1 MSGILSRQ
9 ADRPICRSV
18 RGCRRGLGGL
28 VILMWGCTGPNP
40 AFSPAPTLGGSTGS
54 GGVGGQPV
62 REAGAE
68 TATGGS
74 GGGDANDGPG
84 GDIAFEVAAAEVMD
98 APVDVVSPLDS
109 ADLPADLAPDRA
121 PDLPSDLPVDGPV
134 SVGTGL
140 RGQYFDGSQLEMGDT
155 GALEMTRDNEAIDF
169 DWGTGSPGGNVDFDW
184 FSVRWTGKVMPR
196 FSETYTFRTVTDE
209 GVRLWVNRQLLIDKW
224 TVNASVPHTG
234 TITLQAYTQYEIKV
248 EYFEQTGAAV
258 ARLSWMSSSQP
269 LQIIPRANLFLP
281 TP

>member
-1 MSGILSRQ
+1 
-9 ADRPICRSV
+9 V

-28 VILMWGCTGPNP
+28 VILIWGCTGPNP
-40 AFSPAPTLGGSTGS
+40 AFSPAPILDGGTGS
-54 GGVGGQPV
+54 GGVGVQPV

-74 GGGDANDGPG
+74 GGGQASDGPV
-84 GDIAFEVAAAEVMD
+84 GDIALEVAAGEVKD
-98 APVDVVSPLDS
+98 APVDVVSPLDA
-109 ADLPADLAPDRA
+109 ADLTADLAPDRA
-121 PDLPSDLPVDGPV
+121 PDLPADLSPDLPDAPV
-134 SVGTGL
+134 PIGTGL

-155 GALEMTRDNEAIDF
+155 GVLEMTRDNEVIDF
-169 DWGTGSPGGNVDFDW
+169 DWGTGSPGGQVDDDW

-196 FSETYTFRTVTDE
+196 FSETYTFRTVADE
-209 GVRLWVNRQLLIDKW
+209 GIRLWVNGQLIIDRW
-224 TVNASVPHTG
+224 SAPNASVTNNG

-269 LQIIPRANLFLP
+269 LQIIPRANLFMP